1 MERKQ
6 YKNVLITGGTA
17 GIGRATALLL
27 ASQGHQVM
35 IVGRDSS
42 KLSDILNSYD
52 NTAKNGKLEGIVADL
67 TKADDIKNVLSEFDR
82 LFGSVDVLINNAGI
96 GHNGVMEGS
105 ASDLR
110 YLIMTNLWS
119 YMELSGSVAKKMI
132 ANNTE
137 GQIINIGSMSADTK
151 DKDSSAYVAT
161 KSGIQGFTEAFRK
174 EVNPHNIRVSLIEPG
189 SVGTDMQ
196 PTTPEEEIKLCD
208 KMEMLAAEDIATCVQ
223 FILSQP
229 KRLDIVNMKVKP
241 LRQFI

>member
-27 ASQGHQVM
+27 TSQGHQVM

-42 KLSDILNSYD
+42 KLSDILSSYD
-52 NTAKNGKLEGIVADL
+52 NTAKNGKLEGIIADL
-67 TKADDIKNVLSEFDR
+67 TKADDIKNVLSEFDK
-82 LFGSVDVLINNAGI
+82 LFGSIDVLINNAGI

-105 ASDLR
+105 ASDLS
-110 YLIMTNLWS
+110 YLVMTNLWS

-196 PTTPEEEIKLCD
+196 PTTSEEEIELCD